1 MTGPPEPVGPADAL
15 RARVPAV
22 LDVYAHTRATVLE
35 GGIVDRGLKELCAR
49 FMAGDEQA
57 TARDDREQ
65 AALDWA
71 TAIGWNS
78 DLADDD
84 LWQRLHEHFSEP
96 ELVELGYSIA
106 FTLGQQ
112 HWLRTLGVDPLA

>member
-1 MTGPPEPVGPADAL
+1 MPAPRPVGPSDAI

-22 LDVYAHTRATVLE
+22 LDVFTTTRETVLE
-35 GGIVDRGLKELCAR
+35 GGIVDAELKRLCAR
-49 FMAGDEQA
+49 FLAEEEGAEA
-57 TARDDREQ
+57 TSEREQ

-71 TAIGWNS
+71 AAVGWNS

-84 LWQRLHEHFSEP
+84 LWERLHRHFSEP

>member
-1 MTGPPEPVGPADAL
+1 MPGPRPVGPADAI

-22 LDVYAHTRATVLE
+22 LDEYASTRASVLE
-35 GGIVDRGLKELCAR
+35 GGIVDPELKRLCAR
-49 FMAGDEQA
+49 FVAEDEDA
-57 TARDDREQ
+57 VARDEREQ

-71 TAIGWNS
+71 AAIGWNS
-78 DLADDD
+78 DLADED
-84 LWQRLHEHFSEP
+84 LWQRLHAHFSEP
-96 ELVELGYSIA
+96 ELVELGYAIA

>member
-1 MTGPPEPVGPADAL
+1 MPAPGPVGPADAV

-22 LDVYAHTRATVLE
+22 LDVFTTTRETVLE
-35 GGIVDRGLKELCAR
+35 GGIVDAGLKRLCAR
-49 FMAGDEQA
+49 FLAEEDGAVATDE
-57 TARDDREQ
+57 REQ

-71 TAIGWNS
+71 AAVGWNS

-84 LWQRLHEHFSEP
+84 MWERLHRHFSEP

-106 FTLGQQ
+106 FMLGQQ